1 MKYIQD
7 KYLVE
12 IKNKI
17 AEIKKEVHKAVIG
30 QENTI
35 DSVLKC
41 LICNSHALLEGVPGV
56 AKTLLIRCLS
66 ETIKG
71 ANFSRIQ
78 FTPDLLPSD
87 ITGVQIY
94 EESKG
99 FYIRK
104 GPIFVNFVLADE
116 INRAPPKVQSAM
128 LQAMQERQVTIGK
141 QTFDLPKPF
150 FVLATQNPLE
160 TMGVYPLPEAQ
171 VDRFLFKINVV
182 YPNREEEKIII
193 LNNIDIKKMSDFK
206 INKIISLKDIL
217 RYHQLLHNVY
227 NSEEIKR
234 YIYSL
239 VDATRHPSNYGIETG
254 KYIRW
259 GGSPRAT
266 IFLALA
272 AKANAL
278 INGRDY
284 VLPEDVQSVA
294 KNVLRHRIILNYEG
308 KAKGIK
314 IDEIVDEILEKVE
327 VI

>member
-1 MKYIQD
+1 MKYIKD

-12 IKNKI
+12 IKNNV
-17 AEIKKEVHKAVIG
+17 AEIKKEIHKAVIG

-35 DSVLKC
+35 DSILKC

-56 AKTLLIRCLS
+56 AKTLLIKSLS

-71 ANFSRIQ
+71 ASLSRIQ

-87 ITGVQIY
+87 ISGVEIY
-94 EESKG
+94 EKGKG
-99 FYIRK
+99 FSTVY
-104 GPIFVNFVLADE
+104 GPIFANFVLADE

-160 TMGVYPLPEAQ
+160 QQGVYPLGVAS
-171 VDRFLFKINVV
+171 VDRFLFKVNVL
-182 YPNREEEKIII
+182 YPDKESELKV
-193 LNNIDIKKMSDFK
+193 IDINFETKGLEQYKIKKV
-206 INKIISLKDIL
+206 ISLKEIIEMQKEVKKI
-217 RYHQLLHNVY
+217 YI
-227 NSEEIKR
+227 SEEIKD
-234 YIYSL
+234 YITL
-239 VDATRHPSNYGIETG
+239 ITDATRHPSNYGIETG

>member
-1 MKYIQD
+1 MNK
-7 KYLVE
+7 K
-12 IKNKI
+12 IKLCQKKI
-17 AEIKKEVHKAVIG
+17 FEIKKEIHKGVMG
-30 QENTI
+30 QEEVI
-35 DSVLKC
+35 DSILKC

-99 FYIRK
+99 FYIWK

-160 TMGVYPLPEAQ
+160 QQGVYPLGVAS
-171 VDRFLFKINVV
+171 VDRFLFKVNVL
-182 YPNREEEKIII
+182 YPDKESELKV
-193 LNNIDIKKMSDFK
+193 IDINFETKGLRQYEIKKV
-206 INKIISLKDIL
+206 ISLKEIIEMQQEVKKI
-217 RYHQLLHNVY
+217 YI
-227 NSEEIKR
+227 SEEIKD
-234 YIYSL
+234 YITL
-239 VDATRHPSNYGIETG
+239 ITDATRHPSNYGIETG